1 MSGTKH
7 WTFETAESANS
18 FNDHVKTQLPWYN
31 LVTGYVAGLVENYL
45 PTGGTLYDVGAS
57 TGNITTACKS
67 LITERDAVA
76 ISIEQSSAM
85 CEIWDGV
92 GILQQADA
100 SRYEYE
106 EFDVAVVFLT
116 AMFMTVS
123 QRYEFIQRLRHAG
136 KLGSVII
143 LVDKFCDLNG
153 YEGTVL
159 RRLTMKEKIKCG
171 QTAEEVIRKDLS
183 LAGVQRPM
191 TIDELWG
198 ATQFFQMGEFR
209 GYLLPL

>member
-7 WTFETAESANS
+7 WTFENSETAKG
-18 FNDHVKTQLPWYN
+18 FDQHVRTQLPWYD
-31 LVTGYVAGLVENYL
+31 LVTRYVVGLVENYL
-45 PTGGTLYDVGAS
+45 PAGGTLYDVGAS
-57 TGNITTACKS
+57 TGNVTKSCKS

-76 ISIEQSSAM
+76 ISIERSGAM
-85 CEIWDGV
+85 CEIWEGV

-116 AMFMTVS
+116 TMFMTVS
-123 QRYEFIQRLRHAG
+123 QRHEFFQRLRMAG
-136 KLGSVII
+136 KLGSIII
-143 LVDKFCDLNG
+143 LVDKFCDLDG

-159 RRLTMKEKIKCG
+159 RRLTMKEKLNYGESPEDI
-171 QTAEEVIRKDLS
+171 IRKDLS

-191 TIDELWG
+191 TEDEIG
-198 ATQFFQMGEFR
+198 EATQFFQMGEFR
-209 GYLLPL
+209 GYLMK